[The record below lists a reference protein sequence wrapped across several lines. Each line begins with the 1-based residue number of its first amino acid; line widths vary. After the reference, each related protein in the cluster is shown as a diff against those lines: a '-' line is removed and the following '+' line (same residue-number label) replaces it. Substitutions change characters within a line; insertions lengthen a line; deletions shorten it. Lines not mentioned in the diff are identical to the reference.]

1 MNITK
6 AIDDIHNKLFK
17 TLRKKA
23 DDDTVGCLVFVTY
36 ARVIWEEETSTE
48 KMPPLDWLVQ

>member
-36 ARVIWEEETSTE
+36 ARVI
-48 KMPPLDWLVQ
+48 